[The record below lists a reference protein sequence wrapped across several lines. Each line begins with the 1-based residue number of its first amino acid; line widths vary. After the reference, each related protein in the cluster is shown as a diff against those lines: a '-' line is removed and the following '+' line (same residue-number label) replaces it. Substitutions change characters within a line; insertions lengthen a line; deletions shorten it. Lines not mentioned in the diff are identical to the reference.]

1 VVPRDGLITVEDLL
15 RSPALQLRLLA
26 GESGTGRRVAWAHV
40 SELEDP
46 TPWLFGSEMIM
57 TTGMALPRSA
67 AGQRL
72 YLERLDDAGVACLA
86 VSERMFVPPLT
97 ASFLAAAAS
106 RGFPVVE
113 VPIPVPFMAISQE
126 VAAAVQGD
134 TGQRLNAQLQV
145 FGAVQWLAAGNL
157 SAAEIFARLERLSG
171 YSLYACTLGRTR
183 LLDGLRVPP
192 PEYADLIPATVTSP
206 PTVPGGYVLPVT
218 GPRGTVGY
226 ILAMESPSAAP
237 AGVSVVQHIAT
248 VAALQLSML
257 AHEREMLRRSGAE
270 TLAEML
276 QGQLEGSVVTRRLAG
291 NGFVVDRPLRLAV
304 VPGAADDDRVAD
316 ALASA
321 GLPYLILRQQDEL
334 VVLIQDGEADRAALT
349 GALGVAAGFS
359 RPFAGGSSAGGSSVA
374 GSSVAVA
381 RREARWALA
390 RALEAGRAVVS
401 YGEDRTEKWLTSETA
416 DLRALVSEVLGAV
429 LEYDAVHSGDLVP
442 SVRVWLEHDRQ
453 TDRAARALH
462 IHPNTLLYR
471 IRRFEQLSGRS
482 LASTE
487 ALAEVWLA
495 MRTTAAVPER

>member
-1 VVPRDGLITVEDLL
+1 MRREGLITVEDLL

-67 AGQRL
+67 AGQRS

-97 ASFLAAAAS
+97 ASFLAAAGS

-126 VAAAVQGD
+126 VAAAVQGEG
-134 TGQRLNAQLQV
+134 GQRLNAQLQV

-218 GPRGTVGY
+218 GPRGTAGY

-257 AHEREMLRRSGAE
+257 AHEREMLRRSGTE

-276 QGQLEGSVVTRRLAG
+276 QGQLEGSVVTRRLAA
-291 NGFVVDRPLRLAV
+291 NGFLVDRPLRLAV

-334 VVLIQDGEADRAALT
+334 VVLVQDGEADRAALT
-349 GALGVAAGFS
+349 GALDVAAGFS
-359 RPFAGGSSAGGSSVA
+359 RPFAGGSSAG

-416 DLRALVSEVLGAV
+416 DLRALVSQVLGAV
-429 LEYDAVHSGDLVP
+429 LEYDAEHSGDLVT

>member
-1 VVPRDGLITVEDLL
+1 
-15 RSPALQLRLLA
+15 
-26 GESGTGRRVAWAHV
+26 
-40 SELEDP
+40 
-46 TPWLFGSEMIM
+46 
-57 TTGMALPRSA
+57 
-67 AGQRL
+67 
-72 YLERLDDAGVACLA
+72 
-86 VSERMFVPPLT
+86 
-97 ASFLAAAAS
+97 
-106 RGFPVVE
+106 
-113 VPIPVPFMAISQE
+113 
-126 VAAAVQGD
+126 
-134 TGQRLNAQLQV
+134 
-145 FGAVQWLAAGNL
+145 
-157 SAAEIFARLERLSG
+157 
-171 YSLYACTLGRTR
+171 
-183 LLDGLRVPP
+183 
-192 PEYADLIPATVTSP
+192 
-206 PTVPGGYVLPVT
+206 
-218 GPRGTVGY
+218 
-226 ILAMESPSAAP
+226 
-237 AGVSVVQHIAT
+237 
-248 VAALQLSML
+248 ML

-276 QGQLEGSVVTRRLAG
+276 QGQLEGSVVTRRLTG
-291 NGFVVDRPLRLAV
+291 NGFVIDRPLRLAV

-349 GALGVAAGFS
+349 GALDVAAGFS
-359 RPFAGGSSAGGSSVA
+359 RPFAGGSSASGSSVSGSSVS

-390 RALEAGRAVVS
+390 RALEAGRVVVS

-416 DLRALVSEVLGAV
+416 DLRALAAQVLGAV
-429 LEYDAVHSGDLVP
+429 LDYDAEHSGDLVT

-495 MRTTAAVPER
+495 MRTTAAVPEG